1 MTGSVR
7 HLDRPGPST
16 GPPGRG
22 ERGVVGGLEVLPF
35 GFLIFVAGTLLLAN
49 AWAVVDAKLAVD
61 GAAREAARTYV
72 EADDASSA
80 RAAAV
85 VAGRAALAGAGRNP
99 RRLEL
104 GIDAPRFARCAVVSV
119 TATYR
124 VPSLTLPFVDGMGP
138 GFEVHG
144 RHREIV
150 DPFADGPSTTTD
162 CGF

>member
-7 HLDRPGPST
+7 HPDRPGPST

-22 ERGVVGGLEVLPF
+22 EHGVVGGLEVLPF
-35 GFLIFVAGTLLLAN
+35 GFLVFVAGTLLLAN

-61 GAAREAARTYV
+61 GAAREAARAYV

-80 RAAAV
+80 QASAV
-85 VAGRAALAGAGRNP
+85 AAGRAALAGAGRNP

-104 GIDAPRFARCAVVSV
+104 GIEAPRFARCAVVTV

-124 VPSLTLPFVDGMGP
+124 VPSLTLPFVGGMGP

-162 CGF
+162 CGY